1 VCVSCNSFIGS
12 FSPVY
17 VSVLSCSCLFYH
29 VVVVVVVAAAAAAVA
44 VAVVVT
50 IIRCL
55 FGFLFVGWG
64 MDLDG

>member
-1 VCVSCNSFIGS
+1 
-12 FSPVY
+12 
-17 VSVLSCSCLFYH
+17 LFYH